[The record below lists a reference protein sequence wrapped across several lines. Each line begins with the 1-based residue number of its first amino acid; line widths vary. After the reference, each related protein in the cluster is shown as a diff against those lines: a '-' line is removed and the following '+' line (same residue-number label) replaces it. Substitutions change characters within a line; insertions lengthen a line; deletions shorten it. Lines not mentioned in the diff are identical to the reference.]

1 MNAVIYARY
10 SSSGQREESITG
22 QLRECNAYAKRNGYT
37 VINEYTDSALT
48 GTSDKRPAFQR
59 MISDAKTGNFS
70 AVIVWKLDRFARNRY
85 DAAMYRN
92 ELKKAGVRI
101 ISAMEN
107 ISESPEGIILEG
119 LMESLAE
126 YYSANLSENIKRG
139 LYDSALERKM
149 TFRTFGYRRGADG
162 RYEIDPVSGPIVR
175 RCFEEYAAG
184 KPMPAIIEDLNA
196 DGVRTAKGRE
206 FRRNSLRA
214 MLRNEKYKGVYRYR
228 DVYDEHGIPPIVTPE
243 LFDKVQKELA
253 VRSKSYTKRKT
264 KTGAT
269 YLLTGK
275 LYCGH
280 CLSPMAGDSA
290 RSRHGTIYHWYS
302 CPRNR
307 YKPKTCEKRRVPKDW
322 IESEVLRILNTEI
335 LTDEFIERAADA
347 AVEYEKRFDNNSEL
361 DGLRLELKQT
371 ETKIKNVSAAI
382 ATGVITKTLPEMLAE
397 LERQREQIETAIAK
411 KTAGVQEFSRDAVVA
426 YLRELKALSH
436 KDAGSQRQ
444 LLNACIKSIYVFD
457 TDNPDELKLVINMN
471 YFDNDAEINHS
482 EIVRI
487 VSAPLHL
494 HGTSRTLVHG
504 RRLLLIRTI
513 KKRPA
518 DETGR
523 SSFPGG
529 GIVPGMVL

>member
-37 VINEYTDSALT
+37 VIKEYTDSALT

-196 DGVRTAKGRE
+196 DGIRTAKGAE
-206 FRRNSLRA
+206 FKRNSLRA

-264 KTGAT
+264 KTGT
-269 YLLTGK
+269 TFLLTGK
-275 LYCGH
+275 LFCGY
-280 CLSPMAGDSA
+280 CLSPMVGDSA
-290 RSRHGTIYHWYS
+290 RSANGNVYYWYT
-302 CPRNR
+302 CQNVKKTPR
-307 YKPKTCEKRRVPKDW
+307 TCQKRRVDKET
-322 IESEVLRILNTEI
+322 IEREILRIVNNEI
-335 LTDEFIERAADA
+335 LTDEFIERAASA
-347 AVEYEKRFDNNSEL
+347 AVEYEKHFDNNSEI
-361 DGLRLELKQT
+361 DGLRIELAET
-371 ETKIKNVSAAI
+371 EKKIRNVSSAI
-382 ATGVITKTLPEMLAE
+382 ATGVITVTLPAMLAD
-397 LERQREQIETAIAK
+397 LERQREKLETAIAEK
-411 KTAGVQEFSRDAVVA
+411 SIGVQEFNRDAVIA
-426 YLRELKALSH
+426 YLRDLKSLIH
-436 KDAGSQRQ
+436 KNAGSQRQ
-444 LLNACIKSIYVFD
+444 IINACIKSVYLFD
-457 TDNPDELKLVINMN
+457 TEKKDEQRVVINMN
-471 YFDNDAEINHS
+471 LFDDSAEIHHDS
-482 EIVRI
+482 VVRL
-487 VSAPLHL
+487 VTAKLA
-494 HGTSRTLVHG
+494 GVYTNRTIIDG
-504 RRLLLIRTI
+504 RRLLLVRTI
-513 KKRPA
+513 RK
-518 DETGR
+518 T
-523 SSFPGG
+523 PG
-529 GIVPGMVL
+529 

>member
-1 MNAVIYARY
+1 MNNAVIYARY
-10 SSSGQREESITG
+10 SSSGQREESIKG
-22 QLRECNAYAKRNGYT
+22 QLRECNAYAKRNGLQ
-37 VINEYTDSALT
+37 VIKEYTDSALS

-59 MISDAKTGNFS
+59 MIEDAKKGGFS
-70 AVIVWKLDRFARNRY
+70 VVIVWKLDRFARNRY

-92 ELKKAGVRI
+92 ELKKSGVRI
-101 ISAMEN
+101 VSAMEN

-149 TFRTFGYRRGADG
+149 TFRTFGYRRGPDG
-162 RYEIDPVSGPIVR
+162 KYEIDPVSGPIVR
-175 RCFEEYAAG
+175 RCFEEYADG

-196 DGVRTAKGRE
+196 DGFRTAKGSE
-206 FRRNSLRA
+206 FKRNSLRA

-228 DVYDEHGIPPIVTPE
+228 DIVDPNGIPAIVSPE

-253 VRSKSYTKRKT
+253 IRSKSYTKRKT

-307 YKPKTCEKRRVPKDW
+307 YKPKTCEKRRIPKDW

-335 LTDEFIERAADA
+335 LTDEFIQHAADA
-347 AVEYEKRFDNNSEL
+347 AVEYEKHFDNDSEL
-361 DGLRLELKQT
+361 DGLRMELKQT
-371 ETKIKNVSAAI
+371 ENKIRNVSAAI

-397 LERQREQIETAIAK
+397 LETQREQIENTIAK
-411 KTAGVQEFSRDAVVA
+411 KSVGVSEFSREAVVA
-426 YLRELKALSH
+426 YLNELKALSH
-436 KDAGSQRQ
+436 KNAYSQRF
-444 LLNACIKSIYVFD
+444 LINACIKSIYVFD
-457 TDNPDELKLVINMN
+457 TDDPGALRLVINMN
-471 YFDNDAEINHS
+471 YFDNDAEINHE

-494 HGTSRTLVHG
+494 NVTTRTTVHG
-504 RRLLLIRTI
+504 HRLLLVRTI
-513 KKRPA
+513 KKA
-518 DETGR
+518 AAFAE
-523 SSFPGG
+523 
-529 GIVPGMVL
+529 